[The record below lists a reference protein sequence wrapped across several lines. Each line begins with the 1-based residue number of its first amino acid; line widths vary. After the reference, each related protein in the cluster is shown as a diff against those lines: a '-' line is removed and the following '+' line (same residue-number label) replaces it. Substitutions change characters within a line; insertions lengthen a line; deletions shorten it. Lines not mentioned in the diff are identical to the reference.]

1 MLANCLQHQRRNKM
15 DLIIFLSI
23 VAVLV
28 LAFISSQL
36 AIILF
41 LVKQNKE
48 LIQDLN
54 DSSPPF

>member
-1 MLANCLQHQRRNKM
+1 M